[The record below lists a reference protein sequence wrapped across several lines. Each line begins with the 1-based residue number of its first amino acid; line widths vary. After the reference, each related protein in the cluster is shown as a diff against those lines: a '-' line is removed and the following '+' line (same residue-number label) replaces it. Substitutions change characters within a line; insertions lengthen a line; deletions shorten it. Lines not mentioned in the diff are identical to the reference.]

1 MSEVA
6 VQQEA
11 VPIPWW
17 LVLLQ
22 GIAAIILGILL
33 ITNTALTAV
42 LLVQF
47 LGIYWM
53 VSGIFAIISIFI
65 DSEMWGWKLFS
76 GILGIIAGVIILQH
90 PFWSTLLVPTVL
102 VIVIGIQGLIIGIVN
117 LIQAF
122 QGAGWGIGVLG
133 ILSILFGLILLFNPI
148 LGAVTLPF
156 VAGIFGIVGGIA
168 AVVMAFRL
176 R

>member
-6 VQQEA
+6 VRQDA
-11 VPIPWW
+11 VSIPWW

-33 ITNTALTAV
+33 ITNTGLTVAL
-42 LLVQF
+42 LIQF

-65 DSEMWGWKLFS
+65 DNEMWGWKLFS

-90 PFWSTLLVPTVL
+90 PLWSTILVPTVL
-102 VIVIGIQGLIIGIVN
+102 VIVIGIEGLIIGIVN

-133 ILSILFGLILLFNPI
+133 VLSILFGLILLFNPVI
-148 LGAVTLPF
+148 GAVTLPL
-156 VAGIFGIVGGIA
+156 VAGIFGIIGGIA
-168 AVVMAFRL
+168 AIVMAFRL